1 MGGEARLFSDEVRR
15 RERARR
21 RREPLWGFLSFLLH
35 AALFAALVLLTPV
48 RELVAP
54 EEVKSRT
61 TTEIAADR
69 VEDMAETLAAARMS
83 ELLRQ
88 IEDMRSVLHNMDVMK
103 EELAKDYDRFA
114 ERSAADVRKEMDA
127 LVVETESA
135 QRDSAAAQDVVKAA
149 VEELVEI
156 ETRRDL
162 ADEAVSKELLEKGE
176 TLMRDTAEK
185 TATAQANAVNAL
197 DRLQVRA
204 DFAGYGKTA
213 EVAEKLR
220 DAQIE
225 AGRMQDVAQNASVD
239 AATKLSEVARN
250 ERRVRE
256 LRERIDAART
266 KAEESERKRTEAEA
280 AIAKE
285 SDAVAS
291 TERRRD
297 ELRKDGKFDEAKAA
311 QRELQGHASALE
323 KAKRATKDAQRRADE
338 AGKTM
343 ARTEP
348 ELAKA
353 LEKQKELDEARRKF
367 ASDGQLSKVGEAKK
381 AQMELNEKIAILKE
395 TLASDASRPER
406 LSQGGERRENEL
418 VLKVAPEGMALAYE
432 LAKEL
437 ESAITESYKD
447 IKATETA
454 ISKKMSVSAAKKI
467 TDVARPE
474 RLAADVAALE
484 AKPRTKE
491 DFDRQKAAQADV
503 VREADAMVEATVAM
517 MNDAMEI
524 VMAGDDSRPKLRDD
538 DKPFA
543 IRRLEA
549 DDFAERSSD
558 EAMENRVAAMAAES
572 EFRLAM
578 EAAAAEDSSAK
589 AKDLAALM
597 ARDGDGKGPER
608 GKRPSDDE
616 PLPPL
621 EGGSPA
627 LQPGNVMCASDG
639 GDGVPAQWMYVNS
652 WYVIGPFPNPNRVN
666 LRRKFAP
673 ESVQDLDAT
682 YVGKDGKTLRWE
694 FMQARN
700 SDETLWWGGVVKNA
714 AEVVPQNKE
723 EYSIFYAYAEV
734 FMDEE
739 CDRWISVGSDDRSD
753 VWINDMP
760 VWASSNKLKEWR
772 LDEDYR
778 RVHFKKGRNRIL
790 VRVENGHWNLGWSL
804 CISTGSGK

>member
-1 MGGEARLFSDEVRR
+1 MDGETRLFSDEVRR

-35 AALFAALVLLTPV
+35 AALFAVLVLLTPV

-54 EEVKSRT
+54 EEVKDRT

-69 VEDMAETLAAARMS
+69 V
-83 ELLRQ
+83 
-88 IEDMRSVLHNMDVMK
+88 EDMRSVLHNMDVMK

-114 ERSAADVRKEMDA
+114 ERSAADVRKEMEA
-127 LVVETESA
+127 LVAETESA

-149 VEELVEI
+149 VKELVVI
-156 ETRRDL
+156 ETRRNL
-162 ADEAVSKELLEKGE
+162 SDEAVAKELLEKGE

-197 DRLQVRA
+197 DKLQVRA
-204 DFAGYGKTA
+204 EFAGYGKTA

-225 AGRMQDVAQNASVD
+225 AGRMQDAAQNASVD

-256 LRERIDAART
+256 LRERMDAART
-266 KAEESERKRTEAEA
+266 KAEEAERKRTEAEA

-285 SDAVAS
+285 SDAVAAA
-291 TERRRD
+291 ERRRD
-297 ELRKDGKFDEAKAA
+297 ELRKDGKFNEAKVA

-338 AGKTM
+338 AGKVT

-367 ASDGQLSKVGEAKK
+367 ANDGQLSKVEEAKK

-395 TLASDASRPER
+395 TLAADASQLER
-406 LSQGGERRENEL
+406 LSQGEERRENEL
-418 VLKVAPEGMALAYE
+418 VLKAAPEGMALAYE

-437 ESAITESYKD
+437 EAAITESYKD

-524 VMAGDDSRPKLRDD
+524 VMAGEDSGPKLRND

-543 IRRLEA
+543 VRRLEA
-549 DDFAERSSD
+549 EDFAERSSD
-558 EAMENRVAAMAAES
+558 EAMESRVAAMSAES

-597 ARDGDGKGPER
+597 ARDGDGKGSE
-608 GKRPSDDE
+608 GSRPSDDE

-621 EGGSPA
+621 EGGSPE
-627 LQPGNVMCASDG
+627 LQPGNVMRASG

-700 SDETLWWGGVVKNA
+700 SDETFWWGGVAKNA

-778 RVHFKKGRNRIL
+778 RVHFKKGRNKIL
-790 VRVENGHWNLGWSL
+790 VRIENGHWNLGWSL